1 MNNFKIAQSEIKD
14 GVEAVKSI
22 KDQLLGIDAC
32 MVLYFVSTSYPL
44 DTICKEMA
52 AAFAGAHTVGCTTS
66 GEMITGKMGVNSI
79 VAMAWSKASLKFLKI
94 ELLENIQT
102 DKEAVAKAFHSFEK
116 SLGKPMRDLDP
127 EKYAGMIIIDGL
139 RGCEE
144 RLNDQ
149 VGNLTNV
156 PFVGGSAGDDHKYE
170 CTWLLVDGK
179 AYTDAAILLLME
191 PTNGY
196 AILKTQSF
204 ELTDKKLIP
213 SKVDESQ
220 RIVGEFN
227 GKSAK
232 LAYAE
237 ALGVSVNDVPN
248 YYSEYPVGLVFDEQN
263 IFVRS
268 PHPQEGPSMK
278 FACAI
283 KEGLELS
290 LLRSK
295 DILEVTDAD
304 LKKYKSNEMQAIIDF
319 NCCYRFLELSKK
331 NQLQKYSELFGNVPT
346 IGFATYGE
354 SYVGHINQTS
364 TMLLLK

>member
-1 MNNFKIAQSEIKD
+1 MENFKIAQSD
-14 GVEAVKSI
+14 LQDVAAAVESI
-22 KDQLLGIDAC
+22 KEQLSGIDAC
-32 MVLYFVSTSYPL
+32 MILYFVSTSYPL
-44 DTICKEMA
+44 DTICKKMSDT
-52 AAFAGAHTVGCTTS
+52 FTGIPTVGCTTA
-66 GEMITGKMGVNSI
+66 GEMITGKIGENSI
-79 VAMAWSKASLKFLKI
+79 VAMAWPKTSLKYLKI

-102 DKEAVAKAFHSFEK
+102 DVNAVSKAFQSFEK
-116 SLGKPMRDLDP
+116 SLGKPMKNLDP
-127 EKYAGMIIIDGL
+127 EQYVGMIIIDGL

-170 CTWLLVDGK
+170 CTWLFVDGK
-179 AYTDAAILLLME
+179 AYTNAAILLLME

-196 AILKTQSF
+196 SILKTQSF
-204 ELTDKKLIP
+204 DLTDKKLIP
-213 SKVDESQ
+213 SKVNENQ

-227 GKSAK
+227 GKPAK

-237 ALGVSVNDVPN
+237 ALGISVDEVPN

-268 PHPQEGPSMK
+268 PHPLEGPSMK

-283 KEGLELS
+283 KEELELT

-295 DILEVTDAD
+295 NILEVTGAD
-304 LKKYKSNEMQAIIDF
+304 LKKFGHQKAIVDF
-319 NCCYRFLELSKK
+319 NCCYRFIELSKK
-331 NQLQKYSELFGNVPT
+331 NQLKEYSELFGNVPT

-354 SYVGHINQTS
+354 SYIGHINQTS